1 MPPKK
6 RGNLGRSTP
15 IAKARRVSRT
25 DETEEEA
32 DARRESAR
40 LRIAEVRQAE
50 TPDETERRL
59 ETARVRIAELRSS
72 EKQGERAR
80 RLETKRA
87 RFTETIS
94 EESSD
99 QKERRLQVNRQRIA
113 NARNARFTN
122 WENSAFSYSP
132 TIKYQ
137 TQPLTQIG
145 SMTEICQSCSAAKFP
160 REPPRMCCSGGKVRL
175 PEIEEPPEPL
185 KSLLTGTSA
194 ESKHFLR
201 NIRQYNSCFQ
211 MTSFGAEEVR
221 LPGYFPTFKVCG
233 QVYHLA
239 GSILPPP
246 GEDHKFLQIYFMGGE
261 EIEADRRCA
270 IINDVRRSIVLK
282 LQQMLHEKNNIM
294 KDFKTAME
302 LATPEELKV
311 KIHADR
317 VPSGE
322 HERRYNAP
330 VMNDVAIVIV
340 GQEFNRRD
348 IILHSRQ
355 NGLQRISD
363 TNRLYDPL

>member
-99 QKERRLQVNRQRIA
+99 QKERRLQVNRLRIA

-160 REPPRMCCSGGKVRL
+160 RELTLHRPRV
-175 PEIEEPPEPL
+175 
-185 KSLLTGTSA
+185 
-194 ESKHFLR
+194 
-201 NIRQYNSCFQ
+201 
-211 MTSFGAEEVR
+211 V
-221 LPGYFPTFKVCG
+221 
-233 QVYHLA
+233 
-239 GSILPPP
+239 
-246 GEDHKFLQIYFMGGE
+246 
-261 EIEADRRCA
+261 
-270 IINDVRRSIVLK
+270 ND
-282 LQQMLHEKNNIM
+282 
-294 KDFKTAME
+294 
-302 LATPEELKV
+302 
-311 KIHADR
+311 
-317 VPSGE
+317 
-322 HERRYNAP
+322 
-330 VMNDVAIVIV
+330 DVIC
-340 GQEFNRRD
+340 
-348 IILHSRQ
+348 L
-355 NGLQRISD
+355 
-363 TNRLYDPL
+363 

>member
-6 RGNLGRSTP
+6 RGNLGRCTP

-72 EKQGERAR
+72 EKLGERAR

-99 QKERRLQVNRQRIA
+99 QKERRLQVNRLRIA

-145 SMTEICQSCSAAKFP
+145 SMTEICQSCSYRPICYWSVVFVFLFFFLFFFFF
-160 REPPRMCCSGGKVRL
+160 SLNSTTVLIGK
-175 PEIEEPPEPL
+175 
-185 KSLLTGTSA
+185 
-194 ESKHFLR
+194 
-201 NIRQYNSCFQ
+201 
-211 MTSFGAEEVR
+211 
-221 LPGYFPTFKVCG
+221 
-233 QVYHLA
+233 
-239 GSILPPP
+239 
-246 GEDHKFLQIYFMGGE
+246 
-261 EIEADRRCA
+261 
-270 IINDVRRSIVLK
+270 II
-282 LQQMLHEKNNIM
+282 
-294 KDFKTAME
+294 
-302 LATPEELKV
+302 
-311 KIHADR
+311 
-317 VPSGE
+317 
-322 HERRYNAP
+322 
-330 VMNDVAIVIV
+330 
-340 GQEFNRRD
+340 
-348 IILHSRQ
+348 
-355 NGLQRISD
+355 
-363 TNRLYDPL
+363 